1 MIFPHFVGHLVDG
14 SSHFVSEWADLS
26 PNFSGGNGPTWYQY
40 NQLKQ
45 INQKNIEASRV
56 NRQQAGINYARQRG
70 SDAQRDAL
78 INALWEIAPD
88 HPLFQKT
95 GNIYRNGHEQS
106 ALDVIY
112 DRTFDQ
118 TFRAN
123 VDGLHP
129 LDFRHPITKTAADIE
144 RERQKRIALE
154 EAAER
159 KRQAAEAKRIE
170 EERLEAERKAAVQA
184 EIDRKNREYRARQA
198 EIARQAVEMEN
209 RRKEAFR
216 RWALFGPDEET
227 YQYLD
232 NPDMFGKKP
241 EKKLGIMASM
251 EESTARR
258 HYKEDI
264 DASTRRIV
272 NNLFFSR
279 AINSHQTYQVHD
291 EIKRELMAQDL
302 TSLGAD
308 EFVKDNPGDTGEYSD
323 EGSITHL
330 VATVTVEDATKNAAK
345 PAPKSKFARLFKRVL
360 NC

>member
-14 SSHFVSEWADLS
+14 SVHSASEWADLS

-112 DRTFDQ
+112 DRAFDQ

-123 VDGLHP
+123 VDGLNP

-144 RERQKRIALE
+144 RERQRRIALE

-198 EIARQAVEMEN
+198 ETARQAVEMEN

-241 EKKLGIMASM
+241 EKKLGIAASLA
-251 EESTARR
+251 EGAANQDYR
-258 HYKEDI
+258 DI
-264 DASTRRIV
+264 LEGTVDRIV
-272 NNLFFSR
+272 RNLVLSR
-279 AINSHQTYQVHD
+279 VINSYQSYSAYS
-291 EIKRELMAQDL
+291 EIKRNLMAQDL

-330 VATVTVEDATKNAAK
+330 VATIQVEDATKTSTK
-345 PAPKSKFARLFKRVL
+345 PAPKSKIARFFKRA
-360 NC
+360 